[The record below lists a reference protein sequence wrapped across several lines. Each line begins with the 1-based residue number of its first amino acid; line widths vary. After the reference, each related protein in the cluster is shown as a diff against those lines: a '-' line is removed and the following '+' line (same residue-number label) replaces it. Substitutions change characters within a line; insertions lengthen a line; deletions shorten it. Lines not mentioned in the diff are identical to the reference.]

1 MTQTLIPPAV
11 TPPGTDATR
20 RGPRVY
26 DLSAF
31 RPTVRPTD
39 VFVCTYPKS
48 GTTWLGYLL
57 ANALKPDPAEPLD
70 LKSFGKYVPDVNL
83 QYTKRGS
90 LAEHAGLPD
99 PRFFLCHAAYN
110 AALATTFPKVVYVLR
125 DPRDAMLSYWHYQRF
140 LAAGYDKSLAD
151 FLREGE
157 HWPCDWDEH
166 VTGWLLPRRHP
177 NLLVLR
183 YEDLHADA
191 AGALRAVLALAGV
204 DRTDAQIA
212 AAVEA
217 SRFDKMRAAEDKGG
231 VHGKAGGSAERFVR
245 KGRVGSWRDEMTP
258 ADLRVLEDR
267 YGDVMR
273 QVGYETEL

>member
-1 MTQTLIPPAV
+1 MAQTTAANPPAA
-11 TPPGTDATR
+11 DR
-20 RGPRVY
+20 RPARAY

-31 RPTVRPTD
+31 RPTVRPMD

-57 ANALKPDPAEPLD
+57 ANVLKPDPGEVLD

-90 LAEHAGLPD
+90 LAAYAGLPD
-99 PRFFLCHAAYN
+99 PRVFLCHAAYD
-110 AALATTFPKVVYVLR
+110 AELPKVVYVLR

-140 LAAGYDKSLAD
+140 LTAGYDQPLAD
-151 FLREGE
+151 YLRAGK

-166 VTGWLLPRRHP
+166 VAGWLLPRRHP

-191 AGALRAVLALAGV
+191 AGALKAVLALAGV
-204 DRTDAQIA
+204 ARTDAQIA

-217 SRFDKMRAAEDKGG
+217 SRFDRMRAAEDKGG
-231 VHGKAGGSAERFVR
+231 VHGKAGGPAERFVR
-245 KGRVGSWRDEMTP
+245 KGQIGSWRDEMTP
-258 ADLRVLEDR
+258 SDLRILEDR
-267 YGDVMR
+267 YGEVMR
-273 QVGYETEL
+273 QVGYEMAT